1 MLTSLLLLLTS
12 HAYGGSI
19 CNDGWVSP
27 SEGSGACSYHGGIA
41 RPSGTSSMTPEE
53 IQELQRLRRIR
64 YAAEDKADSLSS
76 DWVFSSDVTSSG
88 TVNFS
93 LVRRDPLIRAGVTCF
108 AFEPVGWRF
117 AVYLLSASGDGLALA
132 ETMDN
137 RHDAADG
144 TTPLD
149 VFVRKGD
156 VVERIVSWDVS
167 VTDFGGGGGPL
178 AMEKKMNVESSG
190 QAEGVLLLTDA
201 DLVKIE
207 RADSLHVSVYVG
219 EIVTD
224 NLNTYQLDM
233 SELRGKLPAL
243 RQRCTA
249 ASVQAATN
257 NKEKK

>member
-1 MLTSLLLLLTS
+1 MLTTLLLLLAS
-12 HAYGGSI
+12 SAYGGSI

-27 SEGSGACSYHGGIA
+27 SEGSGTCSYHGGIA
-41 RPSGTSSMTPEE
+41 RPSGISVPSGP
-53 IQELQRLRRIR
+53 
-64 YAAEDKADSLSS
+64 SLSS
-76 DWVFSSDVTSSG
+76 GWVFSSGVTSSG
-88 TVNFS
+88 TVYFGFTRN
-93 LVRRDPLIRAGVTCF
+93 DPTIQVALSCF
-108 AFEPVGWRF
+108 AFDPVGWRF
-117 AVYLLSASGDGLALA
+117 AIYLFSSSGGALA
-132 ETMDN
+132 GTTDN
-137 RHDAADG
+137 RYDAADG

-156 VVERIVSWDVS
+156 AVDRIVSWDVS
-167 VTDFGGGGGPL
+167 VKDYGGGGGPL
-178 AMEKKMNVESSG
+178 ALEKKMNVEHFG
-190 QAEGVLLLTDA
+190 QAGGVLFLTDA

-207 RADSLHVSVYVG
+207 RADSLHVSVYIG